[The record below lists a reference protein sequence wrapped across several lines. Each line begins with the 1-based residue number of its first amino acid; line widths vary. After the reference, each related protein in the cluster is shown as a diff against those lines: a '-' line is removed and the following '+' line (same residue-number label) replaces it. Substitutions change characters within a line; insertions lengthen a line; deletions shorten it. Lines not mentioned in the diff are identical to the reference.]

1 VEYSLVVVAVVV
13 EKYQV
18 EMLDQV
24 AVEQVIHQQGVVVML
39 EQLTQEV
46 EQEVVLKLDLRV
58 QQADQVLSS

>member
-18 EMLDQV
+18 ELLDQV
-24 AVEQVIHQQGVVVML
+24 VVEQVIHQQGVVVML

-58 QQADQVLSS
+58 QQVDQE